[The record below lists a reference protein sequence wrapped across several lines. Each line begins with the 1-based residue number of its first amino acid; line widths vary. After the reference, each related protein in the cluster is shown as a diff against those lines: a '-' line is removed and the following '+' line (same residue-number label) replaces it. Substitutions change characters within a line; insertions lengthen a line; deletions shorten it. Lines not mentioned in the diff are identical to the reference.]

1 LSEGSE
7 TVAGAQHDGALCGQG
22 GRRSVARERLDC
34 YQHRDWKGGLGRF
47 GEALERA
54 PQDRPSRIFYDRCRY
69 YQDNPPGDGWD
80 GVWIMEQK

>member
-1 LSEGSE
+1 LRLSEGSE
-7 TVAGAQHDGALCGQG
+7 TVQQVINAYEAG
-22 GRRSVARERLDC
+22 LDC

-69 YQDNPPGDGWD
+69 YL
-80 GVWIMEQK
+80 